1 VGEGLEVR
9 RVSQD
14 LMGWERD
21 EVEGLVG
28 VLAEV
33 GLGEGLYEGVW
44 YLEAEGEEVAL
55 FMPKAW

>member
-1 VGEGLEVR
+1 
-9 RVSQD
+9 
-14 LMGWERD
+14 MGWERD

-28 VLAEV
+28 VLAKV

-44 YLEAEGEEVAL
+44 YLEVEGEEVAL

>member
-1 VGEGLEVR
+1 MRWRGSSGFWR
-9 RVSQD
+9 R
-14 LMGWERD
+14 
-21 EVEGLVG
+21 
-28 VLAEV
+28 V